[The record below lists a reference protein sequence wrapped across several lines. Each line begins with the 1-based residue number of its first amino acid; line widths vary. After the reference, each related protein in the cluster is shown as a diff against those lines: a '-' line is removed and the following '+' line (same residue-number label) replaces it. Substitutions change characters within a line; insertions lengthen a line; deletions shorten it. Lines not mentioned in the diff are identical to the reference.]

1 MNNPLKRVKSPL
13 TISLHL
19 LGWLF
24 FISFPLI
31 IGLPDFML
39 NSFFILRHIL
49 NSLLCFAF
57 FYLNIY
63 FFIPAYFS
71 RHRLVAY
78 GLIITFFFIINAAVN
93 ILLNYLFADEM
104 RTLQKG
110 IMEAANNNNTYP
122 SPHILPSLLIG
133 IFVFAVSTSYKI
145 ISEWYI
151 HERKR
156 KELENEK
163 LVSELSF
170 LKSQVNP
177 HFLFN
182 TLNNIYSLSMDH
194 SEHTSESIMKLSQ
207 LLRYMIYETEE
218 EYVSLEKELAYI
230 QDYIDLQKIRWTDHV
245 ELSLDIDGSIIGKR
259 IEPMLL
265 IPFIEN
271 AFKHGIDYSAPSW
284 IRIKI
289 DLSDPKQIVLRVA
302 NSNFAKISHDK
313 NSGIGLQNV
322 QKRIKLLY
330 PDSHTLSIESSKE
343 TFSITLVITMRS

>member
-1 MNNPLKRVKSPL
+1 
-13 TISLHL
+13 
-19 LGWLF
+19 
-24 FISFPLI
+24 
-31 IGLPDFML
+31 
-39 NSFFILRHIL
+39 
-49 NSLLCFAF
+49 LLCFAF

-63 FFIPAYFS
+63 FFIPTYLS
-71 RHRLVAY
+71 RHRLVSY
-78 GLIITFFFIINAAVN
+78 GLIITLFLVLNVMVN
-93 ILLNYLFADEM
+93 ILLNYLFADEIK
-104 RTLQKG
+104 TLQKG
-110 IMEAANNNNTYP
+110 MIEATNNNTYP

-151 HERKR
+151 HERER

-218 EYVSLEKELAYI
+218 EYVSLEKELTYI
-230 QDYIDLQKIRWTDHV
+230 QDYIDLQKIRLT
-245 ELSLDIDGSIIGKR
+245 ENIALSFVVSGNIIGKQ

-271 AFKHGIDYSAPSW
+271 AFKHGVDYSSNSW
-284 IRIKI
+284 IRIRI
-289 DLSDPKQIVLRVA
+289 DLSNPTQIELSVT
-302 NSNFAKISHDK
+302 NSNYAKISNDK
-313 NSGIGLQNV
+313 TSGIGLQNV

-330 PDSHTLSIESSKE
+330 PDKHTLNINSSKE
-343 TFSITLVITMRS
+343 TFSIRLVITMRS